1 MVYMVK
7 SGNFYKIGY
16 TANFEKRLENY
27 MTHNPNIEVID
38 TVKTYAKTKRQLEKV
53 LHAEIKAYGFE
64 CHKNREWFIIPE
76 DRQEEFNNKGLKMF
90 KACQNRKTC
99 KSTTA

>member
-1 MVYMVK
+1 MVK
-7 SGNFYKIGY
+7 SGNYYKVGY
-16 TANFEKRLENY
+16 TSNLEKRLEAYNS
-27 MTHNPNIEVID
+27 HNPNIEVID
-38 TVKTYAKTKRQLEKV
+38 TVATYAKTKRHLENAI
-53 LHAEIKAYGFE
+53 HNEIKSFGFE
-64 CHKNREWFIIPE
+64 FHNNREWFIVPN